1 LTQSEPQANRRR
13 PEPAAHSPHRPGG
26 TPVPALLGL
35 AVHGLQFAYPGRE
48 VFLDWSHHFGP
59 GLHWV
64 HGANGCGKTSLLQ
77 LLAGA
82 LPVGQGELVAAGVS
96 LNAAPLGYRR
106 QVFWCGPGAMAFDHL
121 SPLEY
126 AGFMRGLYPGFD
138 VTAWHRHVEGF
149 GLAPFLQQRLRQL
162 STGTQRK
169 AWLACGLSAGTPVL
183 LLDEPGNALDET
195 SLAHLR
201 DALTAIN
208 EQAPQLQRC
217 CIVASHGDLG
227 LQVPL
232 SHQLALAPPG
242 ASPQA

>member
-1 LTQSEPQANRRR
+1 MSLNAPSLQVT
-13 PEPAAHSPHRPGG
+13 
-26 TPVPALLGL
+26 
-35 AVHGLQFAYPGRE
+35 GLQFAYPERE
-48 VFLDWSHHFGP
+48 LFLGWSHRFGT

-64 HGANGCGKTSLLQ
+64 SGSNGCGKTTLLK

-82 LPVGQGELVAAGVS
+82 MPVGQGELVAAGISERADPV
-96 LNAAPLGYRR
+96 AYRR
-106 QVFWCGPGAMAFDHL
+106 QVFWCGPGAVAFDHL

-138 VTAWHRHVEGF
+138 VPAWQRHVQGF
-149 GLAPFLQQRLRQL
+149 GLAPFLQQRLREL

-183 LLDEPGNALDET
+183 LLDEPGNALDEN

-201 DALTAIN
+201 AALTAM
-208 EQAPQLQRC
+208 QATAQPPC

-227 LQVPL
+227 LQ
-232 SHQLALAPPG
+232 LAPSQQLHLG
-242 ASPQA
+242 ATGPSPQA